1 MTKDIQEILRTTP
14 NIKRT
19 RYGYMGDGQYIR
31 VTDNKQG
38 IYTTTDDVRFGW
50 RLVSKTEEEYTKYFL
65 LHIVNEQLVYV
76 GRSNPWT
83 PGHVKT
89 KEQYVYTDNTSG
101 EMKEVKTY
109 DMDYITG
116 EKRKPLSRSLQRNI
130 DGEEH
135 MITYAYYGVNRN
147 KGKDYYSKDAYV
159 CEYYLCEKYA
169 VCNNNHHI
177 ILEGL
182 KSVKLSDD
190 NIAEVVFMGEEKT
203 KWVNLYTMQEFD
215 ERPTIE
221 RMGFMEL
228 LEVGSKYYFYKERQ
242 MAGIPVKKW
251 TCAVNDRVFLFLDQ
265 YVILKEQPNKIYYVD
280 GELRHGNQ
288 WYLKLC
294 DLTDFNPMKWKEIPS
309 GIRHIRMM

>member
-1 MTKDIQEILRTTP
+1 MIKDIQEILRTMP

-19 RYGYMGDGQYIR
+19 RYGYMGNGQYVR
-31 VTDNKQG
+31 VGNDRQG
-38 IYTTTDDVRFGW
+38 IYTATDDVRFGW
-50 RLVSKTEEEYTKYFL
+50 RLISCTESGITKYYL
-65 LHIVNEQLVYV
+65 LHTFNEQIEYV
-76 GRSNPWT
+76 GRNNSWM

-89 KEQYVYTDNTSG
+89 KEQYVYTDNISG
-101 EMKEVKTY
+101 EVREVETY
-109 DMDYITG
+109 DKEYITG
-116 EKRKPLSRSLQRNI
+116 EKRKPLSSSLQRNI
-130 DGEEH
+130 NGEMH

-190 NIAEVVFMGEEKT
+190 NIVEVVFEGEEKT
-203 KWVNLYTMQEFD
+203 TWVNLYTMQEFD

-228 LEVGSKYYFYKERQ
+228 LKVDNKYYFYKNRQ
-242 MAGIPVKKW
+242 MAGISVKK
-251 TCAVNDRVFLFLDQ
+251 TSCAVNERVFLFLDQ
-265 YVILKEQPNKIYYVD
+265 YVIMKEQPNKVYYVD
-280 GELRHGNQ
+280 GELRKGNQ

-294 DLTDFNPMKWKEIPS
+294 ELTDFNPMKWSTIPS
-309 GIRHIRMM
+309 AWLPRKD